1 MNSMR
6 QEQFYK
12 GRWPLTRLW
21 RTFVTG
27 NSEELTV
34 IFQQWVTKLL
44 DILLTKESVLL
55 FTAVDFLYS
64 EI

>member
-1 MNSMR
+1 M
-6 QEQFYK
+6 
-12 GRWPLTRLW
+12 
-21 RTFVTG
+21 TG

-34 IFQQWVTKLL
+34 IFQQRVTKLL

-55 FTAVDFLYS
+55 FTAVDVIYS